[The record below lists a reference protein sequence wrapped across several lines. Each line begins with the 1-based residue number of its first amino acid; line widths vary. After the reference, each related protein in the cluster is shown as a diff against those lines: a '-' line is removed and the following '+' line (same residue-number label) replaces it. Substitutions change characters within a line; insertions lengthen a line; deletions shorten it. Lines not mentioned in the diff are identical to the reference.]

1 MVAELSRAFEERQAE
16 VSTYIEFLQSLEEA
30 SRNGAPKLE
39 NVDHAISAD
48 QQKILY
54 SSVYLQLYNLV
65 ESTINR
71 CLETVTSAATASG
84 ALYAKDLS
92 ESLRSEWVKGIAGTH
107 KELNTDNRFRAAMD
121 LCEHLISNRPITALS
136 IGKGGGGNWDDNE
149 IEIISRRVGF
159 TLNVS
164 RPVYQGIKRQ
174 YRDGMGAL
182 SAVKKYRNDLAHG
195 SISFIEC
202 GSDVSVSDLERLK
215 DNTTDYLRE
224 VVGNF
229 IAYIEGFEYL
239 APDRRPGNTIGEQE
253 NNPT

>member
-16 VSTYIEFLQSLEEA
+16 VSTYIDFLKSLEEA

-39 NVDHAISAD
+39 HVDHAISTD

-65 ESTINR
+65 ESTITR
-71 CLETVTSAATASG
+71 CLEAVATAATTSG

-92 ESLRSEWVKGIAGTH
+92 ESLRSEWVKGMAGTH
-107 KELNTDNRFRAAMD
+107 KELNSDHRLRAAME
-121 LCEHLISNRPITALS
+121 LCEHLMNNRPITGLS
-136 IGKGGGGNWDDNE
+136 FGKGGGGNWDDTE
-149 IEIISRRVGF
+149 IENISKRVGF

-164 RPVYQGIKRQ
+164 RPIYQSIKRQ
-174 YRDGMGAL
+174 YRDGLGAL
-182 SAVKKYRNDLAHG
+182 GAVKKYRNDLAHG

-202 GSDVSVSDLERLK
+202 ANEVTVSDLDKLR
-215 DNTTDYLRE
+215 DNTTAYLRE
-224 VVGNF
+224 VIRNF
-229 IAYIEGFEYL
+229 IEYIEGFEYL

-253 NNPT
+253 HNPA